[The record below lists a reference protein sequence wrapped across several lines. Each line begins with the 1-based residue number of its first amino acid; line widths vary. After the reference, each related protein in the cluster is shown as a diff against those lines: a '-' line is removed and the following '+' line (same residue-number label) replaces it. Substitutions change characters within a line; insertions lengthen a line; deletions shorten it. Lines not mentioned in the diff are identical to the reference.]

1 MLHHACRLLLSVI
14 LVAALTSPT
23 WADVTRVAITSRTVV
38 ANGQWFGAAGP
49 YEKVA
54 GTVFFELDPADPHN
68 KAIADIDLAPRNAR
82 GRVEFSADLFI
93 LTPQDPARASGSV
106 LFEISNRGGKGL
118 LTTFNRA
125 TASTDPM
132 QPEHFGD
139 GLLMRNGFT
148 LVWVGWEFDVGP
160 LPLLSVKA
168 PIATRNG
175 APIVETI
182 AASFVVDAA
191 AAEASV
197 TDVPKYP
204 AVDLNDPSAQLSVRD
219 RVWDKPTVLPR
230 TSWRFVK
237 PEPGSGTGRCAADS
251 GCPRIALGSGFEPG
265 RIYEIRYRAQ
275 NPPVS
280 GVGLAAIR
288 DVASAIKYANP
299 AIAPALALRSLG
311 EGGRGRYLHV
321 FGSSQS
327 GRFLRLFLYDGFNTD
342 ERGRKVFDGVM
353 PHIAGAGRADFN
365 TRFSQAVGLDQFGA
379 LRFPFTDAPE
389 RDDPTNRTDGL
400 LSKYA
405 VDQQPKIIYTNSSV
419 EYWGTGR
426 AAALVHTS
434 IDGKTDLT
442 LPANVRFYHFAG
454 SQHGPAAHPPQ
465 NAASGRGTGQQLG
478 NPTPHTI
485 GLRAFV
491 LALDRWVRDGTEPPA
506 SKYPRLADGTLTPR
520 DALKWPAL
528 RNIPSPTLIPEPRRA
543 KTDEPASPK
552 PNGEGGAAWPFLVPQ
567 VDEDGNELAG
577 IRLPDQ
583 AVPIG
588 TLTGWNFRTPTSGN
602 PNAIV
607 PLLGSLIP
615 FAKTAAERGG
625 DPRKSI
631 EERYRGKSDYL
642 GRVTEAGLAL
652 VKQGYVL
659 REDLPFLLERA
670 AAGWD
675 WGSQRPAATSA
686 QQ

>member
-1 MLHHACRLLLSVI
+1 MPQPVRHFLLSVALI
-14 LVAALTSPT
+14 ATLVSPA
-23 WADVTRVAITSRTVV
+23 WAEVTRFAITSRTVV

-49 YEKVA
+49 YEKII
-54 GTVFFELDPADPHN
+54 GTVFFELDPADPRN
-68 KAIADIDLAPRNAR
+68 KAIIDIDLAPKNSR

-93 LTPQDPARASGSV
+93 LAPQDPARASGSV

-118 LTTFNRA
+118 LTTFNRGSMA
-125 TASTDPM
+125 ADPM
-132 QPEHFGD
+132 LPEHFGD

-160 LPLLSVKA
+160 MPQLSVRA
-168 PIATRNG
+168 PVATRG
-175 APIVETI
+175 GSPLVETI
-182 AASFVVDAA
+182 AASFVLDTA

-197 TDVPKYP
+197 SDVPKYP
-204 AVDLNDPSAQLSVRD
+204 PVDLSDPSAQLSVRD
-219 RVWDKPTVLPR
+219 RVWDTAAVLPR
-230 TSWRFVK
+230 SSWKFVK
-237 PEPGSGTGRCAADS
+237 PEPGSGTGRCGGEAE
-251 GCPRIALGSGFEPG
+251 CPRVALASGFEPG
-265 RIYEIRYRAQ
+265 RIYEIRYRTQ

-288 DVASAIKYANP
+288 DVASAVKYGNGTIVP
-299 AIAPALALRSLG
+299 A
-311 EGGRGRYLHV
+311 RGRYLHV
-321 FGSSQS
+321 YGASQS
-327 GRFLRLFLYDGFNTD
+327 GRFLRLFLYDGFNAD
-342 ERGRKVFDGVM
+342 ERGRQVFDGVM

-365 TRFSQAVGLDQFGA
+365 SRFSQAVGLDQYGA
-379 LRFPFTDAPE
+379 LRFPFTDASQ
-389 RDDPTNRTDGL
+389 RDEATGRTDSL
-400 LSKYA
+400 LGKYA
-405 VDQQPKIIYTNSSV
+405 SPTMLPKIMYTNSSV

-434 IDGKTDLT
+434 IDGKTDVA
-442 LPANVRFYHFAG
+442 LPANVRVYHFAG
-454 SQHGPAAHPPQ
+454 TQHGPAAFPPRAALGEGP
-465 NAASGRGTGQQLG
+465 NARGVGAQLP

-485 GLRAFV
+485 GLRAV
-491 LALDRWVRDGTEPPA
+491 LLALDRWVRDGVEPPV
-506 SKYPRLADGTLTPR
+506 SKYPRLADSTLTTV

-528 RNIPSPTLIPEPRRA
+528 PNIPSPRLIPEPRRA
-543 KTDEPASPK
+543 
-552 PNGEGGAAWPFLVPQ
+552 NGDGPSGAWPFLVPQ

-588 TLTGWNFRTPTSGN
+588 TLTGWNFRTPSSGN

-607 PLLGSLIP
+607 PLLGSLVP
-615 FAKTAAERGG
+615 FAKTAADRAG
-625 DPRKSI
+625 DPRKSL
-631 EERYRGKSDYL
+631 EERYRGRADYL

-675 WGSQRPAATSA
+675 WVTQRPSVTTAR
-686 QQ
+686 Q

>member
-1 MLHHACRLLLSVI
+1 MARDTVRFIRSLLLPI
-14 LVAALTSPT
+14 LLIFVVSAPAA
-23 WADVTRVAITSRTVV
+23 ADVTRVSIASRTVV
-38 ANGQWFGAAGP
+38 ANGMWFGAAGP
-49 YEKVA
+49 YEKIA

-68 KAIADIDLAPRNAR
+68 RAITDIELAPRNAR

-93 LTPQDPARASGSV
+93 LAPQDPARASGSV
-106 LFEISNRGGKGL
+106 LFEISNRDNKGL

-125 TASTDPM
+125 TASLDPM
-132 QPEHFGD
+132 APEHFGD

-168 PIATRNG
+168 PIATKNG
-175 APIVETI
+175 APIIEI
-182 AASFVVDAA
+182 ISASFVVDAP

-197 TDVPKYP
+197 SDAPKYP
-204 AVDLNDPSAQLSVRD
+204 PVDLNDASAQLSVRD
-219 RVWDKPTVLPR
+219 RVWDRATIVPR
-230 TSWRFVK
+230 ASWRFIK
-237 PEPGSGTGRCAADS
+237 PEPSTGAGRCGPDTA
-251 GCPRIALGSGFEPG
+251 CPRVALASGFEPG
-265 RIYEIRYRAQ
+265 RIYELRYRAQ

-288 DVASAIKYANP
+288 DVASAIRNGNRAIVP
-299 AIAPALALRSLG
+299 AS
-311 EGGRGRYLHV
+311 GRYLHV
-321 FGSSQS
+321 YGASQS
-327 GRFLRLFLYDGFNTD
+327 GRFLRLFLYDGFNVD

-365 TRFSQAVGLDQFGA
+365 TRFSQAVGLDQFAA

-389 RDDPTNRTDGL
+389 RDDATGRTDAL
-400 LSKYA
+400 LGNYA
-405 VDQQPKIIYTNSSV
+405 PDVMPKIIYTNSSV

-426 AAALVHTS
+426 AAALIHTS

-442 LPANVRFYHFAG
+442 LPANVRVYHYAG
-454 SQHGPAAHPPQ
+454 SQHGPAAWPPSAVRADAGP
-465 NAASGRGTGQQLG
+465 NSRGTGREIG

-485 GLRAFV
+485 GLRAAV
-491 LALDRWVRDGTEPPA
+491 MALDRWVRDGVEPPA
-506 SKYPRLADGTLTPR
+506 SKYPHLADATLTPVA
-520 DALKWPAL
+520 ALKWPSIA
-528 RNIPSPTLIPEPRRA
+528 NVPSPAQIPEPRRA
-543 KTDEPASPK
+543 SGDGPP
-552 PNGEGGAAWPFLVPQ
+552 AAWPFLVPQ
-567 VDEDGNELAG
+567 VDEDGNEIGG

-588 TLTGWNFRTPTSGN
+588 TLTGWNFRSPATGN
-602 PNAIV
+602 ANAIV

-615 FAKTAAERGG
+615 FAKTAADRAG
-625 DPRKSI
+625 DPRRSLD
-631 EERYRGKSDYL
+631 ERYRGKSDYL

-670 AAGWD
+670 ASGWE
-675 WGSQRPAATSA
+675 WASQRTVTSTV
-686 QQ
+686 QK

>member
-1 MLHHACRLLLSVI
+1 MHHPLRRLILSAVLLAS
-14 LVAALTSPT
+14 LTSPA
-23 WADVTRVAITSRTVV
+23 WADVTRVVIASRTVV

-49 YEKVA
+49 YEKIA

-68 KAIADIDLAPRNAR
+68 KAIADLDLAPRNAR

-93 LTPQDPARASGSV
+93 LAPQDSARASGSV

-118 LTTFNRA
+118 LTTFNRG

-148 LVWVGWEFDVGP
+148 LVSVGWEFDVPG
-160 LPLLSVKA
+160 LSIKPPV
-168 PIATRNG
+168 ATKNG

-182 AASFVVDAA
+182 GALAVVDTRAT
-191 AAEASV
+191 EVSFS
-197 TDVPKYP
+197 DVPLYP
-204 AVDLNDPSAQLSVRD
+204 PFDPSDEGATLTVRNSI
-219 RVWDKPTVLPR
+219 WAAPQALPR
-230 TSWRFVK
+230 RSWQFVA
-237 PEPGSGTGRCAADS
+237 PDSNAAGRCRDMK
-251 GCPRIALGSGFEPG
+251 CPRISMASGFEPG
-265 RIYEIRYRAQ
+265 RIYEVKYRAS

-280 GVGLAAIR
+280 GVGLAAIS
-288 DVASAIKYANP
+288 DVASAVKYGNGAMVP
-299 AIAPALALRSLG
+299 A
-311 EGGRGRYLHV
+311 RGRYLHV
-321 FGSSQS
+321 YGASQS
-327 GRFLRLFLYDGFNTD
+327 GRFLRTFLYDGFNTD
-342 ERGRKVFDGVM
+342 EQGRRVFDGVM
-353 PHIAGAGRADFN
+353 PHIAGAARSDFN

-379 LRFPFTDAPE
+379 LKFPFTDAPE
-389 RDDPTNRTDGL
+389 RDDATNRTDGL

-405 VDQQPKIIYTNSSV
+405 ADQQPKIIYTNSSV

-434 IDGKTDLT
+434 IDGKSDLT
-442 LPANVRFYHFAG
+442 LPANVRVYHFAG
-454 SQHGPAAHPPQ
+454 TQHGPAAFPPRAALGDGP
-465 NAASGRGTGQQLG
+465 NARGVGAQLP

-485 GLRAFV
+485 GLRALV
-491 LALDRWVRDGTEPPA
+491 MALDRWVRDGSEPPA
-506 SKYPRLADGTLTPR
+506 SKYPRLADGTLTTV
-520 DALKWPAL
+520 DALKWPAFG
-528 RNIPSPTLIPEPRRA
+528 NIPSPKLIPEPRRA
-543 KTDEPASPK
+543 HGDGAS
-552 PNGEGGAAWPFLVPQ
+552 GAWPFLVPQ

-588 TLTGWNFRTPTSGN
+588 TLTGWNFRTPASGN
-602 PNAIV
+602 PTAIV

-615 FAKTAAERGG
+615 FAKTPAERGT
-625 DPRKSI
+625 DPRKSL
-631 EERYRGKSDYL
+631 EERYRGKADYL

-686 QQ
+686 QR